1 MTRRNTMLKPRMI
14 PLTCLVLVLVCLPSF
29 ADGKLLATDLYNE
42 PNSIIAFTGEDGLII
57 YIQATF
63 NPGDGYMVRY
73 GIEIADEPA
82 GIHGIG
88 IVKSDRITQ
97 IGPGRYR
104 VKGYT
109 TFPVE
114 VEIERGSITLA
125 MGTETYRISKPRDF
139 LVEVWHQ
146 GPDGKPDTTRRFAY
160 RLTKNQSYGFL
171 GIIDKTYVPDYSLPL
186 KDDLDPDS
194 IYYPQDF
201 RFDGK
206 TETALVHQIGG
217 DGSSCFRYD
226 YSFEFSKDPEINRQN
241 FLILLTQRRGYVPEY
256 PMIHAVLLTIYFYEA
271 MMP

>member
-1 MTRRNTMLKPRMI
+1 MPEFRMI
-14 PLTCLVLVLVCLPSF
+14 LSIGLMLFLACFPSF

-42 PNSIIAFTGEDGLII
+42 PNSVIAFTGEDGLIN

-73 GIEIADEPA
+73 GIEIADDPA

-88 IVKSDRITQ
+88 IVKSDRITPTS
-97 IGPGRYR
+97 PGSYR
-104 VKGYT
+104 VKGYS
-109 TFPVE
+109 TFPVD
-114 VEIERGSITLA
+114 VSFGSDAVILGMGSEI
-125 MGTETYRISKPRDF
+125 YRVSKPRDY
-139 LVEVWHQ
+139 LVEVWPL
-146 GPDGKPDTTRRFAY
+146 GPDGKPDLTRRFAY
-160 RLTKNQSYGFL
+160 MLTKNRSYGFL
-171 GIIDKTYVPDYSLPL
+171 GIIDKSYIPDYSIPL